1 MYAFCV
7 QAHAPGCPV
16 MIIGTHVDAISI
28 KEDDISEKVYQL
40 YSDNMLFPTIGGI
53 SCISNTKRINGSMKA
68 LRQKIY
74 SVAMN
79 LHTNGKNKC

>member
-1 MYAFCV
+1 
-7 QAHAPGCPV
+7 
-16 MIIGTHVDAISI
+16 MIIGTHFDV
-28 KEDDISEKVYQL
+28 KGDDISEKVYQL
-40 YSDNMLFPTIGGI
+40 YSDDNLFPTIAGI
-53 SCISNTKRINGSMKA
+53 KCISNTKCINGSMKA